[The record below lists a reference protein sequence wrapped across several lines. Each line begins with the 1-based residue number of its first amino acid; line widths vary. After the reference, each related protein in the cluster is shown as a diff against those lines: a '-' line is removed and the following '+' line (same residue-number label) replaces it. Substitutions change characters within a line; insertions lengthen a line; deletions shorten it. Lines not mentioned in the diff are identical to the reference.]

1 MKITLKCSCDTP
13 LCLRV
18 HFLSTFMYRHHG
30 NLRMRG
36 FGFSSTFIS
45 SVALKPPT
53 DVMLCEA
60 GVLYPNTSPTS
71 G

>member
-1 MKITLKCSCDTP
+1 MKITLKCLCDTP

-36 FGFSSTFIS
+36 FGFSSTFYFIRS
-45 SVALKPPT
+45 LKT
-53 DVMLCEA
+53 THRCNV
-60 GVLYPNTSPTS
+60 V
-71 G
+71 